1 MSVWDE
7 LTAEQYAVMINAIED
22 AYLNGV
28 IYEHKLR
35 VHGQRT
41 AGGLAAPPI
50 SEDTVRSLIPRF
62 TEVVADL
69 LARGWIEIREPYN
82 AVWDEAAPLIDA
94 EIAATLADPK
104 TWVWDTN
111 GDNRMVM
118 LMTTDRWDQL
128 FDPQTAG

>member
-1 MSVWDE
+1 M
-7 LTAEQYAVMINAIED
+7 LNAIEE

-28 IYEHKLR
+28 IYDYNRR
-35 VHGQRT
+35 VNGQRIGET
-41 AGGLAAPPI
+41 LVASPI

-69 LARGWIEIREPYN
+69 LTKGWIEIREPHN
-82 AVWDEAAPLIDA
+82 GVSDDAASLTEP

-104 TWVWDTN
+104 TWIWDTN

-128 FDPQTAG
+128 LGPQTAG

>member
-1 MSVWDE
+1 
-7 LTAEQYAVMINAIED
+7 MINAIEE

-28 IYEHKLR
+28 IYEYNLR
-35 VHGQRT
+35 VHGQRS
-41 AGGLAAPPI
+41 AGGAAAPPI
-50 SEDTVRSLIPRF
+50 SEDTVRSLVPRF
-62 TEVVADL
+62 IEVVVDL

-82 AVWDEAAPLIDA
+82 AVWDEAAPLTDV
-94 EIAATLADPK
+94 EIAAALADPK
-104 TWVWDTN
+104 TWVWGTN